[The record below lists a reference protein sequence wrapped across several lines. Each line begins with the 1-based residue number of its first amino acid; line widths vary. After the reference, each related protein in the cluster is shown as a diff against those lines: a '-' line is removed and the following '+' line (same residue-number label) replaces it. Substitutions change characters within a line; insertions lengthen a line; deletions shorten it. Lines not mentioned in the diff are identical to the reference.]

1 MTLCISCKGNT
12 KIQIIFKNLIIIN
25 MHLIDFYNNLQPTFA
40 EDLKKNLKIYK

>member
-1 MTLCISCKGNT
+1 
-12 KIQIIFKNLIIIN
+12 